1 MAKINT
7 NTIKITAS
15 KLVRDDAATQ
25 ALIDAE
31 LKVQIEAIV
40 QELLGD
46 GVLVEIEL
54 Q

>member
-15 KLVRDDAATQ
+15 KLVRDNASTQ
-25 ALIDAE
+25 AIIDAE
-31 LKVQIEAIV
+31 LSAQIEAIV
-40 QELLGD
+40 QELLGE